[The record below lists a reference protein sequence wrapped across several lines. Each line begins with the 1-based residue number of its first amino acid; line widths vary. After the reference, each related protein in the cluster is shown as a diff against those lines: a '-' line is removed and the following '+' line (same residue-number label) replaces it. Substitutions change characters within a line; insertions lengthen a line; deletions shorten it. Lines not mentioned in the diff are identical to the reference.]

1 MAVVWLSIIA
11 AITSFS
17 VGKWL
22 PTARAI
28 ARFVL
33 LGLFTISVIIYA
45 VKNGATAGASSYSPS
60 ARRFVL
66 LVACCCSTSSASI
79 CPTAQVKK

>member
-1 MAVVWLSIIA
+1 VA

-22 PTARAI
+22 PTAGVM

-33 LGLFTISVIIYA
+33 LGLFTLTVIILRSQA
-45 VKNGATAGASSYSPS
+45 RRPRLGASSYSPS
-60 ARRFVL
+60 ASGFVL
-66 LVACCCSTSSASI
+66 LVGVLLFNFRRLRA
-79 CPTAQVKK
+79 AQQRGA